1 MKSFASDNYSG
12 IHNQIIKAIIDA
24 NSGHEIS
31 YGEDSY
37 TLETQKLFEQSFGK
51 VKVLY
56 AFNGTGANVIGLK
69 CYTLPFE
76 AIITS
81 QYSHIVVDECGAPVQ
96 SIGCSVITLP
106 TTDGKIRPEQI
117 EPYLAQKGNVHH
129 SQPKVISISQCTE
142 LGTVY
147 TIGELKA
154 LCDFAHDNG
163 LYVHMDGARIANAA
177 VALGVSL
184 REATVDYGIDIMSFG
199 GTKNGMMIGEA
210 VLIFNEKL
218 AENAPFYQKQSAQLY
233 SKNRFIAAQ
242 FGAVLKD
249 ELWKETARHSNKMAR
264 LLSAEL
270 SDIKGISITQKTDA
284 NGIFAV
290 LPREITPALQEE
302 FHFYIWDE
310 TTNEARLMCSFDTTE
325 EEVFSFAQAI
335 RKATENITL

>member
-1 MKSFASDNYSG
+1 
-12 IHNQIIKAIIDA
+12 
-24 NSGHEIS
+24 
-31 YGEDSY
+31 
-37 TLETQKLFEQSFGK
+37 
-51 VKVLY
+51 
-56 AFNGTGANVIGLK
+56 
-69 CYTLPFE
+69 
-76 AIITS
+76 
-81 QYSHIVVDECGAPVQ
+81 
-96 SIGCSVITLP
+96 
-106 TTDGKIRPEQI
+106 
-117 EPYLAQKGNVHH
+117 
-129 SQPKVISISQCTE
+129 
-142 LGTVY
+142 
-147 TIGELKA
+147 
-154 LCDFAHDNG
+154 
-163 LYVHMDGARIANAA
+163 MDGARIANAA